1 MRKGLWIVLVLLLVG
16 RVWGLE
22 EVIDRETLSLKA
34 GPTEPG
40 ESLSLVWVEALV
52 YPKVVENERII
63 SLGLRVTSKVAAVK
77 ATFDFNS
84 DRVALS
90 SNDGMSW
97 SGAYK
102 IPNSVSTGVHVVRY
116 QIIGVKGS
124 IQRTVEFFIKEQ
136 VRMAMRSSG
145 AWLAKRAPGI
155 SQGEIQS
162 VSGWPLT
169 VTSTCAALTGGA
181 SRILYAGQRLTGLSK
196 VPGYKILFEDG
207 EEGWLPAA
215 KVKEPTEDYY
225 RLGYEAYKAKNYTS
239 AIKFFRNAVAVN
251 PEFLKGYLWLAKSYA
266 AQGELDSASEAIR
279 KAMQL
284 DERDI
289 DSRVVVASLAQRYFS
304 LAHNKFKSGC
314 EHEAVA
320 TYRKVLD
327 LKPTSILS
335 WIEMGE
341 SLRRLGLESE
351 ARSAWREALKYDSE
365 NQELRALLQTASR
378 PEVVSKPSEEVK
390 TRIQVKAAVSPL
402 IVNDSLAI
410 VREQK
415 TNKGTKIEAAIKS
428 VVALTKSLGTPI
440 AEKGWQIRKQGEKLL
455 VSYLCEQSGGALES
469 FDWLVDVDT
478 RQALPHNE
486 NARLLMSRW

>member
-1 MRKGLWIVLVLLLVG
+1 MRKVIWIVLVLLLVG

-52 YPKVVENERII
+52 YPKVVESERII

-90 SNDGMSW
+90 STDGMSW

-102 IPNSVSTGVHVVRY
+102 IPDRVSTGVHVVRY

-136 VRMAMRSSG
+136 VRMALKSSG
-145 AWLAKRAPGI
+145 AWQAKPSPGI
-155 SQGEIQS
+155 SRGEVQP

-169 VTSTCAALTGGA
+169 VTSTCAALTGGS

-196 VPGYKILFEDG
+196 VPGYKILFDDG

-215 KVKEPTEDYY
+215 KVKEPTGDYC

-239 AIKFFRNAVAVN
+239 AVKFYRNAVAVD
-251 PEFLKGYLWLAKSYA
+251 PEFVKGYVWLAKSYA
-266 AQGELDSASEAIR
+266 AQEDLDSASEAIR
-279 KAMQL
+279 RAMRL
-284 DERDI
+284 DEQDI
-289 DSRVVVASLAQRYFS
+289 DSRVVAASLAQRCFS
-304 LAHNKFKSGC
+304 LAHDNFKSGR

-320 TYRKVLD
+320 AYRKALD
-327 LKPTSILS
+327 LKPTSVLS

-341 SLRRLGLESE
+341 CFRRLGLESE
-351 ARSAWREALKYDSE
+351 ARSAWREALKYDPE
-365 NQELRALLQTASR
+365 NKELHALLQTTYR
-378 PEVVSKPSEEVK
+378 PEVASKLSEEAQAG
-390 TRIQVKAAVSPL
+390 IGVSHL
-402 IVNDSLAI
+402 IADDSLAI

-440 AEKGWQIRKQGEKLL
+440 AEKGWQIRKRGEKLL